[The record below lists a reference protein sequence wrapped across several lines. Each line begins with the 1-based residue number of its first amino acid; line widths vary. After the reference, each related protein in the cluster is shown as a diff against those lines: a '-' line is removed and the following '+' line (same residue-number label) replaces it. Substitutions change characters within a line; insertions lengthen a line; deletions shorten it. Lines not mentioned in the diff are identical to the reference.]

1 MSRRGGLAG
10 ALAAVLLLLAGV
22 MAPGAAA
29 ADGIGATP
37 LPFTPTI
44 RGSNGQ
50 TVVSVTLPPGA
61 QPIRLTGRILSTY
74 TEPGDIIVTAGGQTI
89 ASVPATEGGPVNAA
103 IPAEAVDDGVVVIGM
118 QVRLEPSDDCRVDEG
133 ASATFADALLTFQ
146 RDLAPPTT
154 IGGFFSPGVNGYVV
168 QLPAEPSA
176 EETLAGLNAVAA
188 LEHRVQRPTTVT
200 LVVGEVGE
208 VEPDTRYV
216 RIGEDP
222 AAEPADAGTLTLES
236 DGTLTVSAA
245 SSALLPTVLSLDEP
259 ALGLLTVA
267 TLTNVA
273 GTADWSPVVTTTT
286 LQEFGVGPISF
297 TGVGTASIPI
307 GISQPAFGGTL
318 QGLGVDLVG
327 VATPIPDGGAG
338 RIDFLWN
345 GVLVASRE
353 MTQETDL
360 DVSLSFAPEQL
371 LRDNVL
377 TVEGTYYPPG
387 GSCKLRPL
395 PARFDID
402 TRLSTLT
409 PTFGTSVG
417 PGFER
422 FPQAFGATIPV
433 AFGPAGEP
441 ARLIEQAG
449 DLVSGLASLSPE
461 QLTVSVVPLAT
472 ALDSSS
478 PALVVGA
485 DEAVTQQSG
494 APLVVGTV
502 VVLRD
507 ADEDDRAQGQIVG
520 PLAVAQAFAAGGR
533 DLILLGPLPTDG
545 GSDAGAVAAG
555 LTSDLALEVATGQS
569 RWAALTGEVMVLG
582 ATGQLAN
589 IPVPDTTATGPST
602 ASLALVFGIAT
613 AIIVVGL
620 ILWSLN
626 KPKTPA
632 PPLPGASTT

>member
-1 MSRRGGLAG
+1 MARRGGLAG
-10 ALAAVLLLLAGV
+10 ALAVVLMLLAGV
-22 MAPGAAA
+22 VAPGVVAD
-29 ADGIGATP
+29 DGIGSTS

-50 TVVSVTLPPGA
+50 TVVTVTLPPGA

-74 TEPGDIIVTAGGQTI
+74 GDPGDIIITAGGQTI
-89 ASVPATEGGPVNAA
+89 ASVPAPEGGPVNAP
-103 IPAEAVDDGVVVIGM
+103 IPAESVNDGTIVIGM
-118 QVRLEPSDDCRVDEG
+118 QVRLEPSDDCRADEG
-133 ASATFADALLTFQ
+133 ATATFEDALLTFQ

-154 IGGFFSPGVNGYVV
+154 IGAFFSPGVAGYVV
-168 QLPAEPSA
+168 QLPAEPTA

-200 LVVGEVGE
+200 LVVGDVDEVSA
-208 VEPDTRYV
+208 DTRYV
-216 RIGEDP
+216 RVVAD
-222 AAEPADAGTLTLES
+222 AAADPADAGTLTL
-236 DGTLTVSAA
+236 DAAGTLTVSAA
-245 SSALLPTVLSLDEP
+245 PSALLPTVLSLDEP

-286 LQEFGVGPISF
+286 LQEFGIGPISF

-307 GISQPAFGGTL
+307 GLSQPAFGGTL
-318 QGLGVDLVG
+318 QGLDVDLVG
-327 VATPIPDGGAG
+327 VATPLPDGGAG

-345 GVLVASRE
+345 GVLVASQE

-360 DVSLSFAPEQL
+360 AVSLSFAPEQM

-402 TRLSTLT
+402 TRLSTVT
-409 PTFGTSVG
+409 PGFGSSVG

-433 AFGPAGEP
+433 AFGPAGDEQ
-441 ARLIEQAG
+441 RLIEQAG

-478 PALVVGA
+478 PVLVVGA
-485 DEAVTQQSG
+485 DEAITQETG

-533 DLILLGPLPTDG
+533 DIILLGPLPTDVA
-545 GSDAGAVAAG
+545 SDAGAVAAG

-620 ILWSLN
+620 IIWSLN